1 MKFTSGSSCTDRV
14 KEASKGLKESM
25 AKCRTRSSL
34 GKTGDKYTSGLC
46 SSSAETVVA
55 KVLLVED
62 DLEMS
67 EVLMHTL
74 SNRGFTVQ
82 VAFDGTSA
90 LELLRV
96 YKYDV
101 IVLDW
106 MMPGLSGVDVCR
118 SLRAT
123 GENTPI
129 LMLTARTSDDD
140 TATGLDAG
148 ADDYLTKPFE
158 NKVLAARL
166 RALLRRPAVC
176 SEPILKA
183 GELSFDPVTGTV
195 ARSGEELHLR
205 PMVLK
210 LLEFLMRHP
219 GQFFTADALLD
230 RVWHDDS
237 LASLDTVRAH
247 IKLLR
252 RVIDVAGRPSLVETE
267 RHRGYRMRQT
277 PALTD

>member
-1 MKFTSGSSCTDRV
+1 MMDHTSPTW
-14 KEASKGLKESM
+14 
-25 AKCRTRSSL
+25 
-34 GKTGDKYTSGLC
+34 
-46 SSSAETVVA
+46 ETTVA

-62 DLEMS
+62 DCEMS
-67 EVLMHTL
+67 EVLLHTL
-74 SNRGFTVQ
+74 RNRGFTVQ
-82 VAFDGTSA
+82 AANDGRSA
-90 LELLRV
+90 LDLLRV
-96 YKYDV
+96 NKYDV

-118 SLRAT
+118 SLRSA
-123 GENTPI
+123 GDRTPI

-140 TATGLDAG
+140 TANGLDAG

-166 RALLRRPAVC
+166 RALLRRPPLGSAPV
-176 SEPILKA
+176 LMA
-183 GELSFDPVTGTV
+183 GEISFDPVTGT
-195 ARSGEELHLR
+195 ASRSGEELHLR

-219 GQFFTADALLD
+219 GQYFTSEALLA

-237 LASLDTVRAH
+237 MASSDTVRAH

-252 RVIDVAGRPSLVETE
+252 RALDEPERPSLIETE
-267 RHRGYRMRQT
+267 RHRGYRLRQT
-277 PALTD
+277 PTTPG

>member
-1 MKFTSGSSCTDRV
+1 MQSAWGRHWNDTETKFPALVDDSVMNKAWRPGKMMNHESSGTD
-14 KEASKGLKESM
+14 KI
-25 AKCRTRSSL
+25 
-34 GKTGDKYTSGLC
+34 
-46 SSSAETVVA
+46 VA

-62 DLEMS
+62 DREMS
-67 EVLMHTL
+67 EVLLHTL
-74 SNRGFTVQ
+74 TSRGFTVQ
-82 VAFDGTSA
+82 TAPDGRAA
-90 LELLRV
+90 LDLLRV
-96 YKYDV
+96 NKYDI

-118 SLRAT
+118 SLRSA
-123 GENTPI
+123 GDRTPI

-140 TATGLDAG
+140 TADGLDAG

-166 RALLRRPAVC
+166 RALLRRPPLC
-176 SEPILKA
+176 SEPVLKA
-183 GELSFDPVTGTV
+183 GDISFDPVTGT
-195 ARSGEELHLR
+195 ASRSGAELHLR

-219 GQFFTADALLD
+219 GQFFTAEALLE

-252 RVIDVAGRPSLVETE
+252 RAVDEPGKLSIIETE
-267 RHRGYRMRQT
+267 RHRGYRLRQAPSTT
-277 PALTD
+277 P

>member
-1 MKFTSGSSCTDRV
+1 MMNHAVPGSE
-14 KEASKGLKESM
+14 K
-25 AKCRTRSSL
+25 SL
-34 GKTGDKYTSGLC
+34 
-46 SSSAETVVA
+46 A

-62 DLEMS
+62 DHEMS
-67 EVLMHTL
+67 EVLLHTL
-74 SNRGFTVQ
+74 SSRGFTVQ
-82 VAFDGTSA
+82 VAPDGKTA
-90 LELLRV
+90 LDLLSTN
-96 YKYDV
+96 KYDV

-118 SLRAT
+118 NLRSA
-123 GENTPI
+123 GNSTPI

-140 TATGLDAG
+140 TTMGLDAG

-166 RALLRRPAVC
+166 RALLRRP
-176 SEPILKA
+176 PICA
-183 GELSFDPVTGTV
+183 GVVLSAGGIKLDPASGTV
-195 ARSGEELHLR
+195 SRSGEELHLR

-210 LLEFLMRHP
+210 LLEFLLRHQ
-219 GQFFTADALLD
+219 GQFFTSEALLE

-252 RVIDVAGRPSLVETE
+252 RSVDIPGKPSLIETE
-267 RHRGYRMRQT
+267 RHRGYRVAKAPVT
-277 PALTD
+277 GTSP

>member
-1 MKFTSGSSCTDRV
+1 MYSLWLPPSNHNKTIWTALSDNRAAGR
-14 KEASKGLKESM
+14 ASRPSTM
-25 AKCRTRSSL
+25 MDYA
-34 GKTGDKYTSGLC
+34 
-46 SSSAETVVA
+46 SSSADTDVA

-62 DLEMS
+62 DREMC
-67 EVLMHTL
+67 EVLLHTL
-74 SNRGFTVQ
+74 TNRGFTVQ
-82 VAFDGTSA
+82 AAHDGRAA
-90 LELLRV
+90 LDLLRIN
-96 YKYDV
+96 KYDV

-118 SLRAT
+118 SLRAA
-123 GENTPI
+123 GDRTPI

-140 TATGLDAG
+140 TADGLDAG

-166 RALLRRPAVC
+166 RALLRRPPLC

-183 GELSFDPVTGTV
+183 GDINFDPVTGT
-195 ARSGEELHLR
+195 ASRSGEELHLR

-219 GQFFTADALLD
+219 GQFFTAEALQE

-252 RVIDVAGRPSLVETE
+252 RAIDEPGGPSLIETE
-267 RHRGYRMRQT
+267 RHRGYKLRQT
-277 PALTD
+277 PPTG